1 MLEVWQKAHPH
12 AINLLAKVARLF
24 YEEEPFLVCEVLG
37 VRRNGSVAFWSC
49 LRKLYDR
56 FRAVPTVKA
65 DGCGLRLNKKSRP
78 LATSSQEH
86 QGTAFPLFLRLC
98 IVISYAGVA
107 TV

>member
-37 VRRNGSVAFWSC
+37 GRRNGSVAFWSC

-86 QGTAFPLFLRLC
+86 QGTSFPLFLRLC